1 MNWRVTILILLA
13 FLGGLVVLAA
23 IATRPPSAPEHEIY
37 VNGNVLTMDA
47 TGTVSEA
54 VSLREGLID
63 SVGSSEEIL
72 ALVSDNTVVV
82 DLRGRTV
89 LPGFI
94 DAHGHFPGSGQTVFS
109 ADLNSP
115 PIGEVTNLSQ
125 LLERLTRLA
134 QARSD
139 GWIIG
144 HGYDDTLLAERR
156 HPNRDDLDTVSSDR
170 PVAIIHVSGHLA
182 VVNSAALAILGI
194 DSESVDP
201 EGGVIVR
208 EPDSDGGRRPNGVL
222 EETAARAVWEYTLD
236 LSAMDAL
243 RMTTQ
248 AAEEY
253 LAAGVTT
260 ASAGGMP
267 SAVATLLGFLSQLN
281 QFPQR
286 VALFPL
292 FEEVGEQLLDGSVTL
307 DGFAKARVSAPRVKI
322 IADGSIQ
329 GYTGYL
335 SAPYHVPY
343 KGDPDYR
350 GYASVPREVLFQQVA
365 GLYERRIQVAIHCNG
380 DASIEDGLDAIEYAM
395 QQHPWPEARPLMI
408 HAQMTREDQIARMAE
423 LGVTPSFFSA
433 HTYYWG
439 DRHAAIFMGPERAA
453 NMSPARWAQD
463 AGVRFSSH
471 LDTPVTPMLPL
482 QAVWSQVERMSTSGT
497 VIGPDQRIDRLS
509 ALRAVTIDAAW
520 QVFMDDVIGSIEPG
534 KDADLVVLSDNP
546 LTALDIRSLKV
557 DRTIIA
563 GATVYKRL

>member
-1 MNWRVTILILLA
+1 MNWRVSILILLV
-13 FLGGLVVLAA
+13 FIGGILVLAA

-37 VNGNVLTMDA
+37 VNGHVLTMDA
-47 TGTVSEA
+47 AGTVAQA
-54 VSLREGLID
+54 VSLREGLIE
-63 SVGSSEEIL
+63 SVGSSEAIL
-72 ALVSDNTVVV
+72 ALADDRTVVV

-89 LPGFI
+89 LPGFV

-125 LLERLTRLA
+125 LLARLA
-134 QARSD
+134 RFAQTRSD
-139 GWIIG
+139 GWIVG

-156 HPNRDDLDTVSSDR
+156 HPTRDDLDKVAIDR
-170 PVAIIHVSGHLA
+170 PVAVIHVSGHLA
-182 VVNSAALAILGI
+182 VVNSAGLAILGV
-194 DSESVDP
+194 DAESLDP

-208 EPDSDGGRRPNGVL
+208 DPDSDGGRRPNGVL

-267 SAVATLLGFLSQLN
+267 GSVATLLGLLSQAN

-292 FEEVGEQLLDGSVTL
+292 YEEVGEQLLAGTTTLADFARAKVSV
-307 DGFAKARVSAPRVKI
+307 PRVKI

-335 SAPYHVPY
+335 SAPYHVPF

-350 GYASVPREVLFQQVA
+350 GYPSVPREVLFQQVA

-395 QQHPWPEARPLMI
+395 QRHPWPEARPLMI
-408 HAQMTREDQIARMAE
+408 HAQMTRMDQIARMAE

-453 NMSPARWAQD
+453 NMSPARWALD

-482 QAVWSQVERMSTSGT
+482 QAVWSQVERKSTSSAI
-497 VIGPDQRIDRLS
+497 IGRDQRIDRLS

-534 KDADLVVLSDNP
+534 KHADLVVLSGNP
-546 LTALDIRSLKV
+546 LTAPDVRSLKV

>member
-109 ADLNSP
+109 VDLNSP

-267 SAVATLLGFLSQLN
+267 SPVATLLGFLSQLN

>member
-267 SAVATLLGFLSQLN
+267 SPVATLLGFLSQLN

>member
-63 SVGSSEEIL
+63 SVGSSEAIL
-72 ALVSDNTVVV
+72 ALVGDNTVVV

-267 SAVATLLGFLSQLN
+267 SPVATLLGFLSQLN